1 MNTDYRKTLESSVQ
15 LIKENIQRI
24 LGQIDQISFAD
35 TAGIKNLEGLLASQ
49 EAKLKERE
57 AELSTLNA

>member
-1 MNTDYRKTLESSVQ
+1 MNTEYRKTLESSVQ
-15 LIKENIQRI
+15 LIKEKIQHI

-35 TAGIKNLEGLLASQ
+35 TTGIKTLEGLLASQ

>member
-1 MNTDYRKTLESSVQ
+1 MNTEYRKTLESSVQ

-24 LGQIDQISFAD
+24 LGQVDQISFAD